1 MDQIL
6 EEIKTAVDNG
16 HFKLIDVTPAMIFKC
31 YLPEG
36 SDYEDAVEL
45 YDKVLD
51 LMQTIVLIF

>member
-51 LMQTIVLIF
+51 LM